1 MDQIQGT
8 THEAFIDQGPGQVAN
23 PTCKLNRIKEL
34 HMIIAQVIIHV
45 IHTRIIASNH
55 MTTFCATKVL
65 HVGNGPVHQT
75 AQNTIQSQ
83 VIQLWKGHLEQW

>member
-8 THEAFIDQGPGQVAN
+8 TLKALTDQAPGQVAN

-34 HMIIAQVIIHV
+34 HVILAIRV
-45 IHTRIIASNH
+45 RIIASTH

-65 HVGNGPVHQT
+65 HVGNGPVHQA
-75 AQNTIQSQ
+75 AQNIIQSQ